1 MNINL
6 HARNC
11 QFRSLGLIRITGSM
25 SADKYIE
32 LLEQKLSQYGV
43 DLRKDIFG
51 IMTDECKCDE
61 KS

>member
-11 QFRSLGLIRITGSM
+11 QFRSLGLIR
-25 SADKYIE
+25 KYIE

-51 IMTDECKCDE
+51 IMTDVASVMKKVERILPANQ
-61 KS
+61 